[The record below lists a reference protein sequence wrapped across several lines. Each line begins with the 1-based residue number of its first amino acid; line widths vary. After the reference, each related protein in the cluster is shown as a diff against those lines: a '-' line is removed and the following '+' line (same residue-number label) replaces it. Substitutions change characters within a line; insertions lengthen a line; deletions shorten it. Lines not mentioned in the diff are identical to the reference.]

1 MNVLGS
7 HASKQATF
15 SPVEGTIGIEPEYE
29 QNIYL
34 ESVLPSDANMPFSF
48 QAANPK
54 IIRGETIDGF
64 LKLPSNP
71 LVSANNTDAT
81 FTPQYDYLRR

>member
-7 HASKQATF
+7 SANNQASFQ
-15 SPVEGTIGIEPEYE
+15 PIEGTIGIQPEYE

-34 ESVLPSDANMPFSF
+34 ESVLPSDANMPFSP

-54 IIRGETIDGF
+54 IVRGDTIDGF
-64 LKLPSNP
+64 LKLPRNP

-81 FTPQYDYLRR
+81 FSPQYDYLRR

>member
-1 MNVLGS
+1 MNVLGAS
-7 HASKQATF
+7 SSKQGDF
-15 SPVEGTIGIEPEYE
+15 MPVEGTMFVQPEFE

-34 ESVLPSDANMPFSF
+34 ESVLPSEADQPFSF

-54 IIRGETIDGF
+54 IIRGQTIDGF

-81 FTPQYDYLRR
+81 FSPQYDYLRR